1 MNDEK
6 TYPIPLADVRVGWEP
21 IAEFSEN
28 LPEAEQFLRDQRG
41 AARRVMVVV
50 NPAGHY
56 SVWTKRH
63 RCWPFTPP
71 REAGRW

>member
-6 TYPIPLADVRVGWEP
+6 TRPIPLADVRVGWEP

-28 LPEAEQFLRDQRG
+28 LPEAERFHEDQRG
-41 AARRVMVVV
+41 ASRRVIVVV
-50 NPAGHY
+50 NPCGHY
-56 SVWTKRH
+56 SVWIKRH

-71 REAGRW
+71 RAADRW